1 MPIVLLVRHGETP
14 ANKSGVLAGR
24 TPGVGLTPRGREQA
38 EQAGQRLAGLPLTHV
53 AMSPLERTRETARLL
68 RAAAGSAAPLRAETG
83 LIECD
88 YGSWTG
94 KKLRVLARAPLW
106 SQVQHRPSAVTFP
119 EGESMRSMSQR
130 AIAAIER
137 GHQRATAAGG
147 ESAVWAAVTHGDV
160 IKAIVAD
167 ALGLHL
173 DSFQRIHADPG
184 SITIIA
190 RGPNGSYLVASNTRA
205 GDLAHLARVAGER
218 TTGQVGGGRG

>member
-1 MPIVLLVRHGETP
+1 MPIVLLVRHGESP

-24 TPGVGLTPRGREQA
+24 APGVGLTERGREQA
-38 EQAGQRLAGLPLTHV
+38 EQAGQRLIGLALTHLAV
-53 AMSPLERTRETARLL
+53 SPLERTRETARLV
-68 RAAAGSAAPLRAETG
+68 RSAAGSTAPLRAESG
-83 LIECD
+83 IIECD

-94 KKLRVLARAPLW
+94 KKLQALAKTPLW
-106 SQVQHRPSAVTFP
+106 SQVQQRPSTVTFP
-119 EGESMRSMSQR
+119 EGESMRAMSVR
-130 AIAAIER
+130 ALAAVER
-137 GHQRATAAGG
+137 GHQRAAAVAG

-190 RGPNGSYLVASNTRA
+190 RGPQGSYLVASNTR
-205 GDLAHLARVAGER
+205 GGNLAHLAGSAAQR
-218 TTGQVGGGRG
+218 TRGQVGGGRG